1 MDSFALV
8 GEMYGYWGLVFYL
21 ISEHS
26 AKQNKNMGHRQ
37 PNSHELPLG
46 CVQAARG
53 RVVSSLLRC
62 TNGLTGPIARDSL
75 DKKKRTETKK
85 KKRDRTDISYMF
97 AIIFILFTR
106 TSICAF
112 TGNEPCHER
121 ELGIGAY
128 RCSGWRATKQMQCA
142 CAIYAGNL

>member
-1 MDSFALV
+1 MDSLALV

-37 PNSHELPLG
+37 PTSHELPLG
-46 CVQAARG
+46 CIQAGRG

-75 DKKKRTETKK
+75 DKKKRTERERE
-85 KKRDRTDISYMF
+85 RDMF

-112 TGNEPCHER
+112 TINEPCHER

-142 CAIYAGNL
+142 ISIYAGNL

>member
-21 ISEHS
+21 IPEHS
-26 AKQNKNMGHRQ
+26 AKQNKTMGHRQ
-37 PNSHELPLG
+37 PTSHELPVG

-85 KKRDRTDISYMF
+85 KEGQDRYIIYVCYHIYFIHKNIDLRFHRKRAM
-97 AIIFILFTR
+97 
-106 TSICAF
+106 
-112 TGNEPCHER
+112 P
-121 ELGIGAY
+121 
-128 RCSGWRATKQMQCA
+128 
-142 CAIYAGNL
+142 

>member
-1 MDSFALV
+1 MDSLALV

-37 PNSHELPLG
+37 PTSHELPLG
-46 CVQAARG
+46 CIQAGRG

-85 KKRDRTDISYMF
+85 
-97 AIIFILFTR
+97 
-106 TSICAF
+106 
-112 TGNEPCHER
+112 ER
-121 ELGIGAY
+121 ERERGTGQIYVCYHIYFIHKNIDL
-128 RCSGWRATKQMQCA
+128 RFHHKRAMP
-142 CAIYAGNL
+142 